1 MTNAADDSR
10 LVRWAG
16 GVAGALILLSAWEV
30 AGRTGALGS
39 SWPPLTTVLE
49 VYGDPAAR
57 DLLARALATTV
68 GEAALGYA
76 IGVGLAVVAGS
87 AGILVPRMR
96 GLIESAAAGLNSI
109 PWILLGPLLVLVVP
123 RWVGP
128 VAIAALAVFFSV
140 FVAVSTG
147 LSAASGVHQDLLS
160 SLGATR
166 LVRFRRLQLPAA
178 TPELV
183 DGLRLAAPAALV
195 GAIFGEWFGADSG
208 LGLLLITSMQNFR
221 IDLLWATALLGV
233 AASLIAYGGFSLARW
248 AAWRRF
254 T

>member
-1 MTNAADDSR
+1 LTADSP
-10 LVRWAG
+10 LVRFAG
-16 GVAGALILLSAWEV
+16 GAAGALLLLAAWEV
-30 AGRTGALGS
+30 AGQTGALGS

-49 VYGDPAAR
+49 VYGDAATR
-57 DLLARALATTV
+57 DLLVRSLSTTV

-76 IGVGLAVVAGS
+76 IGVGIAVLAGS
-87 AGILVPRMR
+87 AGVLVPPLR

-147 LSAASGVHQDLLS
+147 FSAASAVHQDLLS
-160 SLGATR
+160 SLGASR
-166 LVRFRRLQLPAA
+166 FVRFRRLQLPAA

-208 LGLLLITSMQNFR
+208 LGLLLISSMQNFR
-221 IDLLWATALLGV
+221 IDLLWATALLG
-233 AASLIAYGGFSLARW
+233 AAVSLLAYGGFSLVRW